1 KNLTIKTLKMK
12 KSILSL
18 ALMLMIG
25 LSSTFANNAEGVNQK
40 VMSSFKKEFANAKDV
55 KWESG
60 KEFVKATFTLN
71 GQILFAYYS
80 ENGEMLA
87 MTRNIVSSQ
96 LPIVLLNDLKKDYS
110 NFWIT
115 DLFEMA
121 ADNETAYYVTLECS
135 DNIIVLKSND
145 ASNWQVFKKEKKQTA
160 Q

>member
-1 KNLTIKTLKMK
+1 MK

-25 LSSTFANNAEGVNQK
+25 ITSTFANNAEGVNQK

-60 KEFVKATFTLN
+60 KEYVKATFTLN

-80 ENGEMLA
+80 ESGDMLA

-96 LPIVLLNDLKKDYS
+96 LPINLLNDLKKDYS
-110 NFWIT
+110 SFWIT

-121 ADNETAYYVTLECS
+121 VGNETAYSVTLES
-135 DNIIVLKSND
+135 ADSIIVLKSSD
-145 ASNWQVFKKEKKQTA
+145 ASNWEQFKKEKKQTA
-160 Q
+160 E

>member
-1 KNLTIKTLKMK
+1 MK

-60 KEFVKATFTLN
+60 KEYVKATFTLN

-87 MTRNIVSSQ
+87 MTRNILSSQ
-96 LPIVLLNDLKKDYS
+96 LPINLLNDLKKDYS
-110 NFWIT
+110 SFWIT

-121 ADNETAYYVTLECS
+121 AGNETAYYVTLES
-135 DNIIVLKSND
+135 TDSIIVLKSSD
-145 ASNWQVFKKEKKQTA
+145 ASNWEQFKKEKKQTV

>member
-1 KNLTIKTLKMK
+1 MK

-40 VMSSFKKEFANAKDV
+40 VMNSFKKEFANAKDV
-55 KWESG
+55 KWEIG
-60 KEFVKATFTLN
+60 KEYVKATFTFN
-71 GQILFAYYS
+71 EQIMFAYYS

-96 LPIVLLNDLKKDYS
+96 LPINLLNDLKKDYS
-110 NFWIT
+110 SFWIT

-121 ADNETAYYVTLECS
+121 AGNET
-135 DNIIVLKSND
+135 
-145 ASNWQVFKKEKKQTA
+145 
-160 Q
+160 

>member
-1 KNLTIKTLKMK
+1 MK

-25 LSSTFANNAEGVNQK
+25 LSSTFANNAEGVNQR
-40 VMSSFKKEFANAKDV
+40 VMNSFKKEFANAKDV

-60 KEFVKATFTLN
+60 KEYVKATFTMN
-71 GQILFAYYS
+71 GQTLFAYYS

-87 MTRNIVSSQ
+87 VTRNIVSSQ
-96 LPIVLLNDLKKDYS
+96 LPIILLNDLKKDYS

-135 DNIIVLKSND
+135 DNIIVLKSSD
-145 ASNWQVFKKEKKQTA
+145 SSNWEVFKKEKKQIA

>member
-1 KNLTIKTLKMK
+1 MK

-60 KEFVKATFTLN
+60 KEYVKATFTLN
-71 GQILFAYYS
+71 GQIMFAYYS

-96 LPIVLLNDLKKDYS
+96 LPINLLNDLKKDYS
-110 NFWIT
+110 SFWIT

-121 ADNETAYYVTLECS
+121 AGNETAYYVTLECAN
-135 DNIIVLKSND
+135 NIIVLKSSD
-145 ASNWQVFKKEKKQTA
+145 SSNWEVFKKEKKQEA

>member
-1 KNLTIKTLKMK
+1 MK

-40 VMSSFKKEFANAKDV
+40 VISSFKKDFANAKDV
-55 KWESG
+55 KWESS
-60 KEFVKATFTLN
+60 KEYVKATFNMN

-80 ENGEMLA
+80 ETGEMLA
-87 MTRNIVSSQ
+87 MTRNILSSQ
-96 LPIVLLNDLKKDYS
+96 LPINLLNDLKKEYS
-110 NFWIT
+110 SFWIT

-121 ADNETAYYVTLECS
+121 SGDETAYYVTLES
-135 DNIIVLKSND
+135 AENILVLKSTN
-145 ASNWQVFKKEKKQTA
+145 ASKWEQFKKERKQIE

>member
-1 KNLTIKTLKMK
+1 MK

-25 LSSTFANNAEGVNQK
+25 ISSTFANNAEGVNQK

-60 KEFVKATFTLN
+60 KEYVKATFTLN

-80 ENGEMLA
+80 ESGEMLA

-96 LPIVLLNDLKKDYS
+96 LPINLLNDLKKDYS
-110 NFWIT
+110 SFWIT

-121 ADNETAYYVTLECS
+121 AGNETAYYVTLES
-135 DNIIVLKSND
+135 ADSIIVLKSSD
-145 ASNWQVFKKEKKQTA
+145 ASNWEQFKKEKKQTA
-160 Q
+160 E

>member
-1 KNLTIKTLKMK
+1 MK
-12 KSILSL
+12 KRILSL

-60 KEFVKATFTLN
+60 KDFVKATFTLN

-80 ENGEMLA
+80 ENGDMLA

-135 DNIIVLKSND
+135 DNVIVLKSID
-145 ASNWQVFKKEKKQTA
+145 ASNWEVFKREKKQTA

>member
-1 KNLTIKTLKMK
+1 MK

-25 LSSTFANNAEGVNQK
+25 LSSTFANYAEGVNQK
-40 VMSSFKKEFANAKDV
+40 VMSSFNKEFANAKDV

-60 KEFVKATFTLN
+60 KDYVKATFTLN

-87 MTRNIVSSQ
+87 MTRNILSSQ
-96 LPIVLLNDLKKDYS
+96 LPINLLNDLKKDYS
-110 NFWIT
+110 SFWIT

-121 ADNETAYYVTLECS
+121 AGNETA
-135 DNIIVLKSND
+135 
-145 ASNWQVFKKEKKQTA
+145 
-160 Q
+160 